1 MAGLEIGGNEFYSK
15 QLLEKQANE
24 VINLQKAVEEY
35 ERRQALC
42 EKKWTDLMQ
51 ENTLNCERAETFKV

>member
-1 MAGLEIGGNEFYSK
+1 LAGLEIGGNEFYSK

-42 EKKWTDLMQ
+42 EKKWSDLM
-51 ENTLNCERAETFKV
+51 